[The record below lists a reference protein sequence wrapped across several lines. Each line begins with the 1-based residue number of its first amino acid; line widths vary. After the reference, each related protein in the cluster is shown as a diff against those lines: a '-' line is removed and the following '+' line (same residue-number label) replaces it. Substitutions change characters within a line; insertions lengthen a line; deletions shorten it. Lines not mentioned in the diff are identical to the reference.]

1 METAN
6 ANASMAIFDNPLVLM
21 GLLLMTIGFAGTV
34 WSATQIFLSVW
45 SSPNWSRGGM
55 IGRFIFSLMTM
66 IAGLALLPNDN
77 DPAPAPPPETP
88 APEISTPP
96 APEPKTYTLPVVENL
111 ATLWLIPLVL
121 VTLLVGGVLIWLL
134 TRLAQKSKRRSRE
147 HARLRERFNNAYATY
162 RDQHNKLNERYAAVH
177 TDWHVWLHYPAI
189 TDLTVPETAAMN
201 QAWHRAHQLRETDA
215 HPKPDR
221 DCKTLQAQVDS
232 LATQAYPVAVDAYQR
247 AFDTAMATAKRI
259 GTTAIPHSERAA
271 IRRITAL
278 LRQAEDRGAT
288 AAERQSSYAKATE
301 LLAGLRHITV
311 PKRAVV
317 ELEQRSA
324 LMLET

>member
-6 ANASMAIFDNPLVLM
+6 VNTSMAISDNYPMLM
-21 GLLLMTIGFAGTV
+21 GFLLMVIGCIGVILSIA
-34 WSATQIFLSVW
+34 QILFSDW
-45 SSPNWSRGGM
+45 SSPNWFWGSAISRL
-55 IGRFIFSLMTM
+55 IFSLAALTTGM
-66 IAGLALLPNDN
+66 ALLPDYN

-96 APEPKTYTLPVVENL
+96 APEPETYTLPVVENL
-111 ATLWLIPLVL
+111 ATLWLIPLAL
-121 VTLLVGGVLIWLL
+121 VTLLIGGVLIWLL
-134 TRLAQKSKRRSRE
+134 TQLVQKYKRRSRE
-147 HARLRERFNNAYATY
+147 HAHLRERLNNAYATY
-162 RDQHNKLNERYAAVH
+162 RDQHDKLNELYTTVH

-215 HPKPDR
+215 HPEPDR
-221 DCKTLQAQVDS
+221 DCETLQAQVDS
-232 LATQAYPVAVDAYQR
+232 LTTQAYPVAVDAYQR

-259 GTTAIPHSERAA
+259 GTKTIPRNERVV

-278 LRQAEDRGAT
+278 LRQAENRGAT

-301 LLAGLRHITV
+301 LLAGLRHVTV

-317 ELEQRSA
+317 ELKQRSA